1 MFGMDDSRRY
11 STRAL
16 PSGIPRWSLAVF
28 VLLVGLGLCSTASAE
43 DLKIGYVDLHKAL
56 NSVEEG
62 KKAKKK
68 LKKDYNNK
76 QQKLNEKQ
84 KEVKQLKEELQSQS
98 MALSKEAKMKK
109 QRELQSKM
117 QELQKMYMGLQRNL
131 SQKEAKA
138 TKEIF
143 DKMREVV
150 EEIAEEKG
158 YDLVLEKR
166 KSSIL
171 YAGDGM
177 NLTEELI
184 ERYQEKH

>member
-1 MFGMDDSRRY
+1 MFGTEDVRADSSKSER
-11 STRAL
+11 SWL
-16 PSGIPRWSLAVF
+16 SRWSLAAV
-28 VLLVGLGLCSTASAE
+28 VLLVGVGLSATASAE

-62 KKAKKK
+62 KEAKKK
-68 LKKDYNNK
+68 LKKDYDDK
-76 QQKLNEKQ
+76 QKKLNEKQ
-84 KEVKQLKEELQSQS
+84 KEVKKLKEDLESQS
-98 MALSKEAKMKK
+98 MALSKEAKIKK

-131 SQKEAKA
+131 SQKEAEA

-150 EEIAEEKG
+150 EEIAEDEG

-166 KSSIL
+166 KSSVL
-171 YAGDGM
+171 FAKDGM

-184 ERYQEKH
+184 ERYQKKH